1 MPRQGRDRATTV
13 ASSPLPHVYAKQRAR
28 VEELAQKATIRPDTF
43 RLPPAVSIVVVNS
56 LETLVEER
64 RRWAPAHR

>member
-1 MPRQGRDRATTV
+1 M
-13 ASSPLPHVYAKQRAR
+13 
-28 VEELAQKATIRPDTF
+28 EELAQKATIRPDTF

-56 LETLVEER
+56 LETRLAKPLGGLGALETLVEER

>member
-1 MPRQGRDRATTV
+1 M
-13 ASSPLPHVYAKQRAR
+13 KQRAR

>member
-1 MPRQGRDRATTV
+1 M
-13 ASSPLPHVYAKQRAR
+13 
-28 VEELAQKATIRPDTF
+28 EELAQKATIRPDTF

-64 RRWAPAHR
+64 RRWDPAHR